1 METICSSNSSEM
13 SYCKIWEGNRMMA
26 GETCGFRDGFF
37 PVYKVFL
44 FLVYYDFF
52 FNLDVHNGKYQRNFE
67 YIEENRHN

>member
-52 FNLDVHNGKYQRNFE
+52 F
-67 YIEENRHN
+67 